1 MVATDN
7 ERALVAREDLVP
19 DFAISPEEAA
29 SRIRKLQQFVQG
41 QMHDG
46 SDFGVIPGTNKP
58 TLLKPGAEKLCNLFG
73 FAIEQEVTQRTERWE
88 DPGFFYYEVKVG
100 LRNKRTGHI
109 EAEGFGSANSKESRY
124 RYRWQGA
131 ECPSCGKAAIMRSK
145 YPPRDRPDDEPG
157 WYCNPK
163 ADGCGANIPFEA
175 GNFERTRVENPDI
188 YDQVNTLLKMA
199 AKRALVDATLKAV
212 RASDL
217 FTQDLE
223 DMGPIGHD
231 PNADADPVQAPAEP
245 PRGARQ
251 QSRPAPVQQGE
262 PGPSQTR
269 SDEKRNGVT
278 LPPKVESLGTLYQAA
293 RFHFG
298 MQPGDLA
305 KEMGL
310 ATASEIP
317 ASVKEN
323 YGGSFGRVLEAVAE
337 ARRIASG
344 EGATVAPSAEDG
356 EFRVIDGEQP
366 TAMPAPTEGDG
377 IDPDDLPF

>member
-1 MVATDN
+1 MVATNND
-7 ERALVAREDLVP
+7 RALVAREDLVP

-131 ECPSCGKAAIMRSK
+131 ECPACGKAAIMRSK

-163 ADGCGANIPFEA
+163 ADGCGSNIPFDA

-223 DMGPIGHD
+223 DMGPLGHD
-231 PNADADPVQAPAEP
+231 PNADAAPMQASAEP
-245 PRGARQ
+245 QSSQRA
-251 QSRPAPVQQGE
+251 QSRPAPGQKAA
-262 PGPSQTR
+262 PASSQTR
-269 SDEKRNGVT
+269 KNGVME
-278 LPPKVESLGTLYQAA
+278 PKAVESVGTLYQWA
-293 RFHFG
+293 RFHFA
-298 MQPGDLA
+298 MTPDDIA
-305 KEMGL
+305 KELGVDSVKQI
-310 ATASEIP
+310 A
-317 ASVKEN
+317 ASVEEN
-323 YGGSFGRVLEAVAE
+323 YGGDYGRVCEALKAVREINAELAQAPTVEAAVAAAVE
-337 ARRIASG
+337 EGQFREVDDS
-344 EGATVAPSAEDG
+344 EGAAAGTDG
-356 EFRVIDGEQP
+356 DV
-366 TAMPAPTEGDG
+366 
-377 IDPDDLPF
+377 DPDDLPF